1 MGVVNHRHLMT
12 STKITTKTFRFDATW
27 IGDDGIESEIL
38 TIQAATLKEATAA
51 AAQQINGSNSFAEC
65 LIDLQRIR

>member
-1 MGVVNHRHLMT
+1 MT
-12 STKITTKTFRFDATW
+12 ATATKTFRFDATW

-38 TIQAATLKEATAA
+38 TIHAASLKEATAA
-51 AAQQINGSNSFAEC
+51 AVAEINGSNAFADC

>member
-1 MGVVNHRHLMT
+1 MLAT
-12 STKITTKTFRFDATW
+12 ATATKTFRFDAAW
-27 IGDDGIESEIL
+27 IGTDGIESEII
-38 TIQAATLKEATAA
+38 TIQAATLKEATVA